1 MALCSFVDSSQIT
14 GVKVVNDVL
23 LWNPLP
29 SSDSALQYQV
39 RYREIESEDDIVV
52 SVEEPLH
59 AFVLNELDQGG
70 SYTVQV

>member
-1 MALCSFVDSSQIT
+1 MLKALCSFVDSSQIT
-14 GVKVVNDVL
+14 GVNDVL

-39 RYREIESEDDIVV
+39 RYREIESEDDMVV

-59 AFVLNELDQGG
+59 AFVLNELDQTG